1 MNLFKKMDK
10 FAKAK
15 PKDENRTI
23 IGGLITL
30 SILPFGFLIYTAYL
44 IYVAYTGPSSATTVS
59 MIDS

>member
-1 MNLFKKMDK
+1 MDK